1 MNLSDTIGDMI
12 TRIRNGQKAGLAFV
26 KTPASIL
33 REGVLEVLKNE
44 GYIKGY
50 ETTEIRKGI
59 KETKIDLKYFEGEG
73 VIKEIKRV
81 SKPGQRKYFK
91 IADVPPVKNGLGVAI
106 LSTSKGVLAD
116 YEARKQN
123 IGGEV
128 LCYVF

>member
-33 REGVLEVLKNE
+33 REGVLEVLRNE

-59 KETKIDLKYFEGEG
+59 KETRIDLKYFEGEG
-73 VIKEIKRV
+73 VIKEITI
-81 SKPGQRKYFK
+81 F
-91 IADVPPVKNGLGVAI
+91 
-106 LSTSKGVLAD
+106 
-116 YEARKQN
+116 
-123 IGGEV
+123 
-128 LCYVF
+128 